1 METDKSSVPYF
12 CVAFAISQKQKF
24 NFWLNTG
31 FSHDF
36 LTRFRGNIVFD
47 FGNLSKRG
55 VTYLGKTLSI
65 TSVEYPFEAR

>member
-1 METDKSSVPYF
+1 MPYF

-36 LTRFRGNIVFD
+36 LKRFRGDIVFD

-55 VTYLGKTLSI
+55 EGLSGQNVVNYLRGITL
-65 TSVEYPFEAR
+65 